1 MNILKQFTE
10 SSLPAG
16 GVLAGTSGGT
26 TKEFP
31 GCKGESQ
38 QGAGDLDSTVLKVI
52 TCHSCR

>member
-1 MNILKQFTE
+1 MICVCIIILKKFTE

-38 QGAGDLDSTVLKVI
+38 QGAGDLDLGG
-52 TCHSCR
+52 